1 MRVCATRRPESVRER
16 RAVFP
21 HSCCLLRSPTPHREG
36 LCSVSGCVA
45 RRASVALQPACVAP
59 RRRFVSFPHHR
70 TRKMYHITAFHAR
83 EILRPSILFIATCG
97 GKFLLDTQYIAHPL
111 ARPKQIQQR
120 AAGHL
125 PPDAVQEFSIRYVC
139 VPPALP
145 LPRYRG
151 EPADRFFC
159 SPPCSRH
166 AILPRI
172 P

>member
-1 MRVCATRRPESVRER
+1 MP
-16 RAVFP
+16 RAVPRVSESAGQSFLIP
-21 HSCCLLRSPTPHREG
+21 AACCALLLPIERG
-36 LCSVSGCVA
+36 CVSVSGCVA

-83 EILRPSILFIATCG
+83 EILRPFILFIATCG
-97 GKFLLDTQYIAHPL
+97 GKFLLDTQYIAHLL

-151 EPADRFFC
+151 EPADRFFLL
-159 SPPCSRH
+159 PPVPGTPFS
-166 AILPRI
+166 LGFLK
-172 P
+172 